1 MDQIDSRNLLERD
14 VVAAL
19 LDQLGLDRSFF
30 VELGIFTVLFLSL
43 SQIYFRPFLK
53 LFESRHKKTVEDKEA
68 SERLMIQAQVK
79 FEEYKRLLT
88 EERIASKKSF
98 DQALSEAKR
107 QEAEI
112 IAQARDEAKRITQ
125 EAAESVHQQRDR
137 LRQELDQDVE
147 SVARVIIE
155 KLVSR
160 KI

>member
-1 MDQIDSRNLLERD
+1 MSTAESRNLWERD
-14 VVAAL
+14 VDAL
-19 LDQLGLDRSFF
+19 LDQLGLNRTFF
-30 VELGIFTVLFLSL
+30 VELGIFTVLFLTL

-68 SERLMIQAQVK
+68 AERLMIQAQTK

-98 DQALSEAKR
+98 DQALSEAKK
-107 QEAEI
+107 QETEI
-112 IAQARDEAKRITQ
+112 IAQARDEAKRITL
-125 EAAESVHQQRDR
+125 EAAESVNQQRDR
-137 LRQELDQDVE
+137 LSQQLNREVEL
-147 SVARVIIE
+147 VARSIVE